1 MATTSEIT
9 ISLNRTFNA
18 TDEQAVKYLM
28 SQWLV
33 YEVQISR
40 RHSSAEIKLFH
51 TVGATPD
58 LVKELTELFPNENM
72 TGM

>member
-18 TDEQAVKYLM
+18 DDEQAVKHLM

-33 YEVQISR
+33 YEVKISR
-40 RHSSAEIKLFH
+40 KPSSAEIKLFH

-58 LVKELTELFPNENM
+58 LVKELAELFPNENM